1 MSNRSLKTDK
11 LAVRVNYVRDWLNKA
26 EDAISRGDNIDAVT
40 KLALAKADTTNL
52 ISMLIPQS
60 KEVRSARPA
69 FSRIF
74 SMRRL
79 ATFFAPL
86 ILIGIFFLGIATGG
100 KLSPGS
106 EIALNETP
114 AKTFIRSVNRPTLNG
129 EPMVLIAA
137 NDGIPEVD
145 TEDTPVPDTTPERT
159 VVAKKPPATVPVV
172 ATSEPVTDEPAEPE
186 PPMPVTTSA
195 DISEPTEDNIDL
207 FGFGLDVIRSARENM
222 GH

>member
-1 MSNRSLKTDK
+1 MSSRSSKTDK

-69 FSRIF
+69 FGRTF

-106 EIALNETP
+106 ETALNETP
-114 AKTFIRSVNRPTLNG
+114 AKTFIRSVNRPTPNS

-145 TEDTPVPDTTPERT
+145 TEDTPVPDITPERA
-159 VVAKKPPATVPVV
+159 VVAKVPAV
-172 ATSEPVTDEPAEPE
+172 ATSEPVKDEPAEPE
-186 PPMPVTTSA
+186 PPVPVTTPA

-207 FGFGLDVIRSARENM
+207 FGFGFDVIRSARENM